1 MGLGGQGDGAGHGG
15 YMLAAVSYS
24 FQASSIRVYSSKI
37 LDFTF
42 TGGVGGGKWN
52 IVRNPAVEKLN
63 KSWSKLA
70 RPGHILTLALASLF
84 GSRGQQ
90 CWNSL

>member
-1 MGLGGQGDGAGHGG
+1 MGVCGAWICARLRRWLVASLSFLSFQEGSLLSLRTVGGWVGLGGQGDGAGHGG

-52 IVRNPAVEKLN
+52 I
-63 KSWSKLA
+63 
-70 RPGHILTLALASLF
+70 G
-84 GSRGQQ
+84 
-90 CWNSL
+90 

>member
-1 MGLGGQGDGAGHGG
+1 MGVGGQGDGAGHGG

-52 IVRNPAVEKLN
+52 I
-63 KSWSKLA
+63 
-70 RPGHILTLALASLF
+70 G
-84 GSRGQQ
+84 
-90 CWNSL
+90 